1 MSRIGKMPVPLPKG
15 VTAKIDGSQVTVK
28 GPRGELARQFHPVI
42 TIAQQDST
50 LHVTRPTDQKDHRA
64 LHGLS
69 RALLANMVTGV
80 SNGFQRVLSI
90 EGVGYRAEVQGQ
102 NLVLNLGFSHPV
114 TVEPPTG
121 VKFSVDK
128 TARIVTIDGNDKEV
142 VGEIAAKIRRIRPP
156 EPYKGKGVLY
166 AGERI
171 RRKAGKA
178 GKGAKK

>member
-1 MSRIGKMPVPLPKG
+1 M
-15 VTAKIDGSQVTVK
+15 ADGSSLQVSRSTET
-28 GPRGELARQFHPVI
+28 RGAR
-42 TIAQQDST
+42 T
-50 LHVTRPTDQKDHRA
+50 LHGTARA
-64 LHGLS
+64 LIN
-69 RALLANMVTGV
+69 NMVTGV
-80 SNGFQRVLSI
+80 SSGFQRVLSI
-90 EGVGYRAEVQGQ
+90 EGVGYRAEVQAQ

-128 TARIVTIDGNDKEV
+128 TGRIVTIDGNDKEV
-142 VGEIAAKIRRIRPP
+142 VGEVAAKIRRIRPP

>member
-15 VTAKIDGSQVTVK
+15 VTAKVEGGQVTVK
-28 GPRGELARQFHPVI
+28 GPRGELARAFHPVI
-42 TIAQQDST
+42 TIDQQDGT

-69 RALLANMVTGV
+69 RALLTNMVTGV
-80 SNGFQRVLSI
+80 SSGFQRVLSI
-90 EGVGYRAEVQGQ
+90 EGVGYRAEVQAQ

-128 TARIVTIDGNDKEV
+128 TGRIVTIDGNDKEV

-171 RRKAGKA
+171 RRKAGTA